1 MLQTDHTTERFLYQM
16 SEATILIVDD
26 EAAIRDMV
34 GITLDLAGF
43 NSISAANAHEAHVTI
58 IDRAPDLV
66 LLDWMLPGGSGIELA
81 RRLRRDELTSSIPI
95 IMLTAKSHED
105 NKVQGLNEGVDDY
118 VTKPFSPRELVA
130 RIKTVLRRVDG
141 HQKNKVLRVFD
152 LQLDPDSHRVSI
164 NDKPVEMGPTEFRLL
179 KFFLQ
184 NQEKVFSRDHIQDS
198 VWGANVY
205 LEERTIDVHIR
216 RLRKALSAVEDNS
229 TDIDYARLVQTVR
242 GAGYRFSVR
251 TH

>member
-1 MLQTDHTTERFLYQM
+1 M
-16 SEATILIVDD
+16 SESTVLIVDD

-43 NSISAANAHEAHVTI
+43 TSISAANAHDAHISV
-58 IDRAPDLV
+58 IDNKPDLV

-81 RRLRRDELTSSIPI
+81 RRLRRDEITTNIPI
-95 IMLTAKSHED
+95 IMLTAKASED

-130 RIKTVLRRVDG
+130 RIKTVLRRING
-141 HQKNKVLRVFD
+141 KQKDKALRVFD
-152 LQLDPDSHRVSI
+152 LQLDPTSHRISI
-164 NDKPVEMGPTEFRLL
+164 EDKPVEMGPTEFRLL
-179 KFFLQ
+179 KFFLV

-198 VWGANVY
+198 VWGGNVY

-216 RLRKALSAVEDNS
+216 RLRKALSSVEDTS
-229 TDIDYARLVQTVR
+229 IDYSKLIQTVR

-251 TH
+251 PS

>member
-1 MLQTDHTTERFLYQM
+1 MPE
-16 SEATILIVDD
+16 STILIVDD

-43 NSISAANAHEAHVTI
+43 TSISAANAHDAHISV
-58 IDRAPDLV
+58 IDNKPDLI

-81 RRLRRDELTSSIPI
+81 RRLRRDEITTNIPI
-95 IMLTAKSHED
+95 IMLTAKASED

-130 RIKTVLRRVDG
+130 RIKTVLRRING
-141 HQKNKVLRVFD
+141 KQKDKALRVFD
-152 LQLDPDSHRVSI
+152 LQLDPTSHRISI
-164 NDKPVEMGPTEFRLL
+164 EDKPVEMGPTEFRLL
-179 KFFLQ
+179 KFFLV
-184 NQEKVFSRDHIQDS
+184 NQEKVFSRNHIQDS
-198 VWGANVY
+198 VWGGNVY

-216 RLRKALSAVEDNS
+216 RLRKALSSVEDTS
-229 TDIDYARLVQTVR
+229 IDYSRLIQTVR

-251 TH
+251 PS

>member
-1 MLQTDHTTERFLYQM
+1 MAED
-16 SEATILIVDD
+16 STILIVDD
-26 EAAIRDMV
+26 EAAIRDVV

-43 NSISAANAHEAHVTI
+43 DTIKAANARDAHVSI
-58 IDRAPDLV
+58 IDQKPDLV

-81 RRLRRDELTSSIPI
+81 RRLRRDEVTSNIPI
-95 IMLTAKSHED
+95 IMLSAKASED

-130 RIKTVLRRVDG
+130 RIKTVLRRVNAKQRDS
-141 HQKNKVLRVFD
+141 HESVLQVFD
-152 LQLDPDSHRVSI
+152 LELDPTSHRVTI
-164 NDKPVEMGPTEFRLL
+164 KDKLVDMGPTEFRLL

-184 NQEKVFSRDHIQDS
+184 NQEKVFNRDQILNL

-216 RLRKALSAVEDNS
+216 RLRKALSKVSGTSIN
-229 TDIDYARLVQTVR
+229 YAKLIQTVR
-242 GAGYRFSVR
+242 TAGYRFSIR
-251 TH
+251 ST

>member
-1 MLQTDHTTERFLYQM
+1 MPE
-16 SEATILIVDD
+16 STILIVDD

-43 NSISAANAHEAHVTI
+43 TSISAANAHDAHISV
-58 IDRAPDLV
+58 IDNKPDLV

-81 RRLRRDELTSSIPI
+81 RRLRRDEITTNIPI
-95 IMLTAKSHED
+95 IMLTAKASED

-130 RIKTVLRRVDG
+130 RIKTVLRRING
-141 HQKNKVLRVFD
+141 KQKDKALRVFD
-152 LQLDPDSHRVSI
+152 LQLDPTSHRISI
-164 NDKPVEMGPTEFRLL
+164 EDKPVEMGPTEFRLL
-179 KFFLQ
+179 KFFLV

-198 VWGANVY
+198 VWGGNVY

-216 RLRKALSAVEDNS
+216 RLRKALSSVEDTS
-229 TDIDYARLVQTVR
+229 IDYSKLIQTVR

-251 TH
+251 PS

>member
-1 MLQTDHTTERFLYQM
+1 MPE
-16 SEATILIVDD
+16 STILIVDD

-43 NSISAANAHEAHVTI
+43 SSISAANAHDAHVSI
-58 IDRAPDLV
+58 IDKKPDLV

-81 RRLRRDELTSSIPI
+81 RRLRRDEITTNLPI
-95 IMLTAKSHED
+95 IMLTAKTSED
-105 NKVQGLNEGVDDY
+105 NKVQGLSEGVDDY

-141 HQKNKVLRVFD
+141 KQKNKVLRVFD
-152 LQLDPDSHRVSI
+152 LQLDPSSHRTSI
-164 NDKPVEMGPTEFRLL
+164 EDQSIEMGPTEFRLL
-179 KFFLQ
+179 KFFMS

-198 VWGANVY
+198 VWGSNVY

-216 RLRKALSAVEDNS
+216 RLRQVLSSIEGTS
-229 TDIDYARLVQTVR
+229 IDYAKLVQTVR

-251 TH
+251 QS

>member
-1 MLQTDHTTERFLYQM
+1 M
-16 SEATILIVDD
+16 SESTILVVDD

-43 NSISAANAHEAHVTI
+43 NSLSAANAHDAHVSI
-58 IDRAPDLV
+58 IDNKPDLV

-81 RRLRRDELTSSIPI
+81 RRLRRDEITSNIPI
-95 IMLTAKSHED
+95 IMLTAKNSED

-130 RIKTVLRRVDG
+130 RIKTVLRRVNG
-141 HQKNKVLRVFD
+141 RQKDKVLRVFD
-152 LQLDPDSHRVSI
+152 LQLDPTSHRISI
-164 NDKPVEMGPTEFRLL
+164 EDKPVEMGPTEFRLL
-179 KFFLQ
+179 KFFLL

-198 VWGANVY
+198 VWGGNVY

-216 RLRKALSAVEDNS
+216 RLRKALSSVE
-229 TDIDYARLVQTVR
+229 TAAIDYAKLIQTVR

-251 TH
+251 PS

>member
-1 MLQTDHTTERFLYQM
+1 MT
-16 SEATILIVDD
+16 EATVLIVDD

-43 NSISAANAHEAHVTI
+43 NSISAANAHDAHISI
-58 IDRAPDLV
+58 IDNKPDLV

-81 RRLRRDELTSSIPI
+81 RRLRRDEITANIPI
-95 IMLTAKSHED
+95 IMLTAKTSED

-130 RIKTVLRRVDG
+130 RIKTVMRRING
-141 HQKNKVLRVFD
+141 KQKDKVLRVFD
-152 LQLDPDSHRVSI
+152 LQLDPISHRISI
-164 NDKPVEMGPTEFRLL
+164 EDQPVDMGPTEFRLL
-179 KFFLQ
+179 KFFLT
-184 NQEKVFSRDHIQDS
+184 NQERVFSRDHIQDS
-198 VWGANVY
+198 VWGGNVY

-216 RLRKALSAVEDNS
+216 RLRMALSSVEAAA
-229 TDIDYARLVQTVR
+229 IDYAKLIQTVR

-251 TH
+251 PS

>member
-1 MLQTDHTTERFLYQM
+1 MAE
-16 SEATILIVDD
+16 STILVVDD

-43 NSISAANAHEAHVTI
+43 GSISAGNAHDAHVSI
-58 IDRAPDLV
+58 IDRKPDLV

-81 RRLRRDELTSSIPI
+81 RRLRRDEITSNIPI
-95 IMLTAKSHED
+95 IMLTAKASED

-118 VTKPFSPRELVA
+118 ITKPFSPRELVA
-130 RIKTVLRRVDG
+130 RIKTVLRRVHG
-141 HQKNKVLRVFD
+141 KQKDKVLQVFD
-152 LQLDPDSHRVSI
+152 LKLDPTSHRISI
-164 NDKPVEMGPTEFRLL
+164 EDKSVDMGPTEFRLL
-179 KFFLQ
+179 KFFLL

-198 VWGANVY
+198 VWGGNVY

-216 RLRKALSAVEDNS
+216 RLRKALSSIEGTA
-229 TDIDYARLVQTVR
+229 IDYARLVQTVR

-251 TH
+251 PN

>member
-1 MLQTDHTTERFLYQM
+1 M
-16 SEATILIVDD
+16 SESTILVVDD

-43 NSISAANAHEAHVTI
+43 NSLSAANAHDAHVSI
-58 IDRAPDLV
+58 IDHQPDLV

-81 RRLRRDELTSSIPI
+81 RRLRRDEITANLPI
-95 IMLTAKSHED
+95 IMLTAKTSED

-130 RIKTVLRRVDG
+130 RIKTVLRRVNG
-141 HQKNKVLRVFD
+141 KQKDKVLRVFD
-152 LQLDPDSHRVSI
+152 LQLDPTSHRISI
-164 NDKPVEMGPTEFRLL
+164 EEKPVEMGPTEFRLL
-179 KFFLQ
+179 KFFLL

-198 VWGANVY
+198 VWGGNVY

-216 RLRKALSAVEDNS
+216 RLRKALSSIEGA
-229 TDIDYARLVQTVR
+229 TIDYAKLIQTVR

-251 TH
+251 PS